1 VEISRLFTRFFRP
14 KCLQEQ
20 LKHARSSTKISMRL
34 PTYNRESLITLKQIH
49 ICGTQWQTCIG
60 SNPFKNCSSGLL
72 LGCCHHRR
80 FLSSLRAGKL
90 AEMAPRER
98 PRRHGFVQFASNFKF
113 HLDFEA

>member
-72 LGCCHHRR
+72 LGV
-80 FLSSLRAGKL
+80 LRARKL